1 MTPDACLESPEAE
14 LHKALVGPRQYLLFG
29 PGLAIASIVAWY
41 VGRYN
46 LNIR

>member
-14 LHKALVGPRQYLLFG
+14 LHKALVGPFFG

-41 VGRYN
+41 VGRYT